1 MNDFLLHIYNYILEH
16 LETDDPE
23 YEENRTRA
31 SAQYGALMQALPP
44 KQAVQLESY
53 QYMSEIAGI
62 WSRRPSFWPLS
73 GPGSTWARRP
83 SAHKAA
89 TPSAACS
96 RMR

>member
-23 YEENRTRA
+23 YEENRTHA

-53 QYMSEIAGI
+53 QYMSEIARDAEQEAIFLAAFRAG
-62 WSRRPSFWPLS
+62 LYL
-73 GPGSTWARRP
+73 GA
-83 SAHKAA
+83 SAQC
-89 TPSAACS
+89 P
-96 RMR
+96 

>member
-53 QYMSEIAGI
+53 QYMCEIARDMEQEAVFLAAFRAG
-62 WSRRPSFWPLS
+62 LYL
-73 GPGSTWARRP
+73 GA
-83 SAHKAA
+83 SAQC
-89 TPSAACS
+89 P
-96 RMR
+96 